1 MDEINY
7 NYLDFLNPQQKA
19 AVTYKDG
26 PALVIAGAGSGKT
39 RVLTYKIVD
48 LLANGY
54 EPYRILALT
63 FTNKAAREMKERIA
77 ALTGNRVASKLWMGT
92 FHSIFLRIL
101 RSHSELIGFKPGFTI
116 YDATD
121 SRSLVK
127 MIVKEM
133 NLDEKV
139 YKAAT
144 VANAISNAKNDMLS
158 PEQYLDDPSHTDYD
172 RKAKRPLTGEI
183 YRSYCER
190 CHRANALDFDDIIFF
205 MNILLRD
212 HPEVR
217 RHYQEFF
224 KYILVDEYQDT
235 NFAQHLVISQLAGE
249 DQKLCVVGDDAQSI
263 YSFRGANIG
272 NIIHLERRY
281 PRLKI
286 FKLERNYRS
295 TQNIVNAAGSLI
307 ARNTNQLKK
316 EVYSENEPGA
326 PVEVVRT
333 YSDMEEAYMVSNM
346 ISRSKLTCH
355 DSYDEY
361 AVLYRTN
368 AQSRVLEEALRKRN
382 INYRIYGGLSFYQ
395 RKEIKDVIAYFRLT
409 VNPDDDEALRRV
421 INYPARG
428 IGETT
433 MKKIQTAASEA
444 KVSLWA
450 VIREPEKYRL
460 AVNSGT
466 LKKLDG
472 FAELISLFIKDNE
485 TSNAYELGQ
494 LIYNRTGI
502 LTSLAHDNT
511 PESISRQE
519 NLSEMLSGL
528 KDFVEFREE
537 EGIEE
542 VSMRDFLSEVMLATD
557 QDESDDSNEPK
568 VTLMTVHAAK
578 GLEFKHVYI
587 VGVEEELFPAAMS
600 MDSLAQV
607 EEERRLLYVAIT
619 RAKETCT
626 LTFAGS
632 RFRNGQTVL
641 TKPSRFL
648 SEIDPRFLKMVSSVN
663 VDDSPSPFINPAA
676 NFSSSFGGKTQYSSG
691 GGGGY
696 GGASGSRYGSGIGGS
711 ANRYGSGSGTS
722 SYGRGAESSGSGRK
736 LVSLRDGIAG
746 SGKSIVPQHSIDEIS
761 VGTRIEHPKLGKGE
775 VTAIGNIA
783 GEPSITVEFEVVG
796 SKKLLL
802 KFAKFNIIE

>member
-1 MDEINY
+1 MTRE
-7 NYLDFLNPQQKA
+7 YLEQLNPQQRE
-19 AVTYKDG
+19 AVEYCDG
-26 PALVIAGAGSGKT
+26 PQLVIAGAGSGKT
-39 RVLTYKIVD
+39 RVLTYKIVH
-48 LLANGY
+48 LLTQGY
-54 EPYRILALT
+54 EPWRIMALT
-63 FTNKAAREMKERIA
+63 FTNKAAREMRDRIE
-77 ALTGNRVASKLWMGT
+77 ALVGHDTARRLWMGT
-92 FHSIFLRIL
+92 FHSIFSRIL
-101 RSHSELIGFKPGFTI
+101 RQNAALIGFKPTFTI
-116 YDATD
+116 YDSAD
-121 SRSLVK
+121 SKALIK
-127 MIVKEM
+127 QIIKDM
-133 NLDEKV
+133 NLDEKL
-139 YKAAT
+139 YKPST
-144 VANAISNAKNDMLS
+144 IQGVISMAKNALIS
-158 PEQYLDDPSHTDYD
+158 PDAYAADPDLTAADHAA
-172 RKAKRPLTGEI
+172 RRPLTVDI
-183 YRSYCER
+183 YRTYRAR
-190 CHRANALDFDDIIFF
+190 CRVAGAMDFDDLLYYTNVLLKEHREVLAYYRDFF
-205 MNILLRD
+205 RY
-212 HPEVR
+212 V
-217 RHYQEFF
+217 
-224 KYILVDEYQDT
+224 LVDEYQDT
-235 NFAQHLVISQLAGE
+235 NFAQHCIVTE
-249 DQKLCVVGDDAQSI
+249 LCEKTNALTMVGDDAQSI
-263 YSFRGANIG
+263 YSFRGANIR
-272 NIIHLERRY
+272 NILDLETSF
-281 PRLKI
+281 PGLET

-295 TQNIVNAAGSLI
+295 TQNIINAAGSLI
-307 ARNTNQLKK
+307 SKNRDQIPKN
-316 EVYSENEPGA
+316 VYSENDLGRLIDVA
-326 PVEVVRT
+326 RC
-333 YSDMEEAYMVSNM
+333 YSDYEEAAQVAGKVSQVKRA
-346 ISRSKLTCH
+346 SGG
-355 DSYDEY
+355 SYDEF
-361 AVLYRTN
+361 AILYRTN

-395 RKEIKDVIAYFRLT
+395 RKEIKDVIAYFRIT
-409 VNPDDDEALRRV
+409 INPDDDEALRRV

-433 MKKIQTAASEA
+433 MKKIQAAASEA
-444 KVSLWA
+444 KVSLWS
-450 VIREPEKYRL
+450 VIREPEKYKL

-466 LKKLDG
+466 QKKLDG

-542 VSMRDFLSEVMLATD
+542 ISMRDFLSEVMLATD
-557 QDESDDSNEPK
+557 QDESDDTNEPK

-663 VDDSPSPFINPAA
+663 VDDSSERFINPAA
-676 NFSSSFGGKTQYSSG
+676 NFSSSFGGKSQYSSG
-691 GGGGY
+691 DRGGY
-696 GGASGSRYGSGIGGS
+696 GTSSRYGSGGTG
-711 ANRYGSGSGTS
+711 RYGAGNS
-722 SYGRGAESSGSGRK
+722 ASGRIGATDYGK
-736 LVSLRDGIAG
+736 RPEGDSRRLVSLRDGIAG
-746 SGKSIVPQHSIDEIS
+746 AGKSIVPQHSIDEIS

-796 SKKLLL
+796 TKKLLL
-802 KFAKFNIIE
+802 KFAKFNILK